1 MPCNLTCAYVLGLW
15 KGGDGDFILPILH
28 RFLVSPNSR
37 WTVPVFKGIGENI
50 TASVFLK
57 ELILSNQTT
66 LGAEVGGILNVQIR
80 NNFPLP
86 RKMN

>member
-1 MPCNLTCAYVLGLW
+1 MCLCSGALEGWWWGLYSSYSSQ
-15 KGGDGDFILPILH
+15 IL
-28 RFLVSPNSR
+28 SPNSR

>member
-1 MPCNLTCAYVLGLW
+1 M
-15 KGGDGDFILPILH
+15 
-28 RFLVSPNSR
+28 
-37 WTVPVFKGIGENI
+37 

-66 LGAEVGGILNVQIR
+66 LGAEVGGILNVVQIS
-80 NNFPLP
+80 NNFPRP